1 MNFDELVALAEAKGT
16 KPGERFNNMKNSEGP
31 SGVTSSPIGKSNY
44 NPEIFVP
51 KNDLPKDKGVEDV
64 VNVVSLLSKAISLLK
79 NDDTFQDQMRGIM
92 NGFKKNRNQ
101 ISAYQESVLKTKP
114 KTIDN
119 AWGTVNRLMKIVND
133 PQKRND
139 KDYNKWVEEYK
150 HAVALKDA
158 HEAELEKVYNEI
170 DDVTERNDELNNE
183 YMEQMIA
190 VIRHTTKRLFNKL
203 TREINEDPKYG
214 NRPITMH
221 DLDWA
226 QLEKQLSKDSEA
238 QLQLLEMLMSP
249 DGNKNP
255 LIRFLDLQ
263 EEHYDE
269 SKDRYFQLRRGDN
282 YSISTDQLYRN
293 LPLHAFVNYFA
304 NVVLKSPAI
313 ALTTKQSKMA
323 KNAQS
328 GDNMME
334 RLGNVKNEREFEEL
348 RPDLITY
355 LKSQK
360 LPKDQKNSLI
370 ALANGP
376 FLSRKGAANTPFK
389 IRSSLKS
396 SQISESFEEIMRRSL
411 EGCSFDETDFK
422 LDVIELF
429 SK

>member
-1 MNFDELVALAEAKGT
+1 
-16 KPGERFNNMKNSEGP
+16 
-31 SGVTSSPIGKSNY
+31 
-44 NPEIFVP
+44 
-51 KNDLPKDKGVEDV
+51 VEDV

-170 DDVTERNDELNNE
+170 DDVTERNEELNNE